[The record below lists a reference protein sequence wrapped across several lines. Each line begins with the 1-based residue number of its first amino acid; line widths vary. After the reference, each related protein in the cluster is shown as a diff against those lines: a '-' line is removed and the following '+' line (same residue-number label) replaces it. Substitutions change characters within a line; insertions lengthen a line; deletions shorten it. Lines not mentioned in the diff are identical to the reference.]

1 MEEEGR
7 KEDEEGPLGLIKLT
21 AEGGPTNA
29 FHGSATGMM
38 P

>member
-1 MEEEGR
+1 MEGEGR
-7 KEDEEGPLGLIKLT
+7 KEDEEGPQGLIKLT

-29 FHGSATGMM
+29 LHGSVTGMM